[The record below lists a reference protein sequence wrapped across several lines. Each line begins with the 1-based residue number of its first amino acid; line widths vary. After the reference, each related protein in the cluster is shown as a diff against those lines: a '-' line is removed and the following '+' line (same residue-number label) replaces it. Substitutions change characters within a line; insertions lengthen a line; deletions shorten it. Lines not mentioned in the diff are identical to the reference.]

1 MAKGKDME
9 VYPVYVKKDQYYLVS
24 KDEAD
29 NRDLRIS
36 KSGITRT
43 ALDLLFSLPPESRKN
58 LFIQEKEKQKKIKKS
73 S

>member
-9 VYPVYVKKDQYYLVS
+9 VYPAYVKKDQYYLVS

-29 NRDLRIS
+29 NKDLHIS

-43 ALDLLFSLPPESRKN
+43 ALDLLFSLPSGSRRK
-58 LFIQEKEKQKKIKKS
+58 LFIQQKEKQKKIKKS